1 MAALP
6 DGRAPGVAGQVP
18 RRRGAETVAE
28 GKPADALL
36 KAASDARLLVVG
48 HRIPGRPSLPRTGPV
63 THAMIQQARC
73 PLVVVPH
80 R

>member
-1 MAALP
+1 MLQVWRDKYP
-6 DGRAPGVAGQVP
+6 DVDVL
-18 RRRGAETVAE
+18 ETVAE

-48 HRIPGRPSLPRTGPV
+48 HRIPGRPALPRTGPV
-63 THAMIQQARC
+63 THAVIHQARC
-73 PLVVVPH
+73 PLAVVPH